1 MSTLIKSRTFES
13 LESCDNLSHKAWNT
27 GEWLMAIPFEKGL
40 VETGNGLFAYLQ
52 PDGGWGWSNAGLI
65 SDGGESLLVDTLFDA
80 SLTREMLGV
89 MADAAGVGAD
99 DIGVI
104 VNTHANG
111 DHTHGNGCCAQAEVI
126 ASEASARE
134 MSELPASQLAAIMA
148 QARAMGPAGQ
158 YLVDI
163 FGSFD
168 FTDVE
173 EKLPTQTFS
182 GKHSLTVGDKTVDLI
197 EVGPAH
203 TAGDVLVHVPG
214 DRTIFTGDILFIE
227 GTPIMWAGP
236 VSNWIAACDTII
248 DLKAETIVPGHG
260 PITDVH
266 GVRRVQDYLRYID
279 QEARK
284 RFDAGLSVRDAAH
297 DIRLGD
303 FSSWGDSER
312 IAVNVSTLYREY
324 ADDPSPPDVV
334 QLFGL
339 MAELKQ

>member
-1 MSTLIKSRTFES
+1 MT
-13 LESCDNLSHKAWNT
+13 D
-27 GEWLMAIPFEKGL
+27 IPFQKGL
-40 VETGNGLFAYLQ
+40 FETGKGIYAYLQ

-65 SDGGESLLVDTLFDA
+65 TDGGESLLVDTLFDA
-80 SLTREMLGV
+80 SLTRDMLKT

-99 DIGVI
+99 DIGTI

-111 DHTHGNGCCAQAEVI
+111 DHTHGNGCCEHAEVI
-126 ASEASARE
+126 ASEASAME
-134 MSELPASQLAAIMA
+134 MAELPAPALAAIMV
-148 QARAMGPAGQ
+148 QAKEMGPAGQ

-168 FTDVE
+168 FTDVA
-173 EKLPTQTFS
+173 EKHPTLTFS
-182 GKHSLTVGDKTVDLI
+182 GEYSVQVGDKKVDLI

-203 TAGDVLVHVPG
+203 TAGDVLVHVPE
-214 DRTIFTGDILFIE
+214 DKTIFTGDILFIE

-236 VSNWIAACDTII
+236 VSNWIAACDRII

-260 PITDVH
+260 PITDIH

-284 RFDAGLSVRDAAH
+284 RYDAGLSVRDAAH
-297 DIRLGD
+297 DINLGD
-303 FSSWGDSER
+303 YANWGDSER

-324 ADDPSPPDVV
+324 ASDTAPPDVV

-339 MAELKQ
+339 MAELKK

>member
-1 MSTLIKSRTFES
+1 ME
-13 LESCDNLSHKAWNT
+13 
-27 GEWLMAIPFEKGL
+27 IPFRKGL
-40 VETGNGLFAYLQ
+40 YETGNGIYAYLQ

-80 SLTREMLGV
+80 SLTREMLKT

-111 DHTHGNGCCAQAEVI
+111 DHTHGNGCCQHAEVI
-126 ASEASARE
+126 ASKASALE
-134 MSELPASQLAAIMA
+134 MSELPASQLAAIME
-148 QARAMGPAGQ
+148 QARMMGPAGQ

-173 EKLPTQTFS
+173 EKLPTQTFT
-182 GKHSLTVGDKTVDLI
+182 GEHRVKVGNKQVDLI

-203 TAGDVLVHVPG
+203 TAGDVLVHVPE
-214 DRTIFTGDILFIE
+214 DSTIFTGDILFIE

-236 VSNWIAACDTII
+236 VANWIAACDKII
-248 DLKAETIVPGHG
+248 DLKADTIVPGHG
-260 PITDVH
+260 PITDVP
-266 GVRRVQDYLRYID
+266 GVRRLQDYLHYID

-284 RFDAGLSVRDAAH
+284 RYDAGLSVRDAAH

-324 ADDPSPPDVV
+324 GGDTKPPDVV

>member
-1 MSTLIKSRTFES
+1 MA
-13 LESCDNLSHKAWNT
+13 AWNYQ
-27 GEWLMAIPFEKGL
+27 KGL
-40 VETGNGLFAYLQ
+40 HETGNGIFSYLQ
-52 PDGGWGWSNAGLI
+52 PDGSWGWSNSGLI
-65 SDGGESLLVDTLFDA
+65 VDGGQSLLVDTLFDA
-80 SLTREMLGV
+80 PMTREMLAIMEDATGIS
-89 MADAAGVGAD
+89 ADQINTV
-99 DIGVI
+99 

-111 DHTHGNGCCAQAEVI
+111 DHTHGNGLCTHAEVI
-126 ASEASARE
+126 ASEAGAKE
-134 MSELPASQLAAIMA
+134 MAAFGPERLKSMMEMA
-148 QARAMGPAGQ
+148 PDLGETGQ
-158 YLVDI
+158 YFIDI
-163 FGSFD
+163 FGPFHFD
-168 FTDVE
+168 DVA
-173 EKLPTQTFS
+173 EKLPTKTFTNEL
-182 GKHSLTVGDKTVDLI
+182 KLRVGNKTVQLK

-203 TAGDVLVHVPG
+203 TLGDILAFVDEDSTV
-214 DRTIFTGDILFIE
+214 FTGDILFID

-236 VSNWIAACDTII
+236 VNNWIAAFDTII
-248 DLKAETIVPGHG
+248 GFKAETIVPGHG

-324 ADDPSPPDVV
+324 SGDTSAPDVV

>member
-1 MSTLIKSRTFES
+1 MTT
-13 LESCDNLSHKAWNT
+13 
-27 GEWLMAIPFEKGL
+27 IPFQKGL
-40 VETGNGLFAYLQ
+40 FETGNGIYAYLQ

-80 SLTREMLGV
+80 SLTRDMLAA

-99 DIGVI
+99 DIGTI

-111 DHTHGNGCCAQAEVI
+111 DHTHGNGCCHHAEVI

-134 MSELPASQLAAIMA
+134 MDELSAEDLAAIME
-148 QARAMGPAGQ
+148 QAKAMGPTGQ

-168 FTDVE
+168 FRDVA
-173 EKLPTQTFS
+173 EKLPTRTFS
-182 GKHSLTVGDKTVDLI
+182 GELTVHVGEKKVDLF

-203 TAGDVLVHVPG
+203 TAGDVLVHVPE
-214 DRTIFTGDILFIE
+214 DKTVFTGDILFIE

-236 VSNWIAACDTII
+236 VANWIGACDKII

-260 PITDVH
+260 PITDIH
-266 GVRRVQDYLRYID
+266 GVRQVQDYLRYID

-284 RFDAGLSVRDAAH
+284 RFDAGLSPRDAAH
-297 DIRLGD
+297 DIKLGD

-324 ADDPSPPDVV
+324 AGDTTPPDVV

>member
-1 MSTLIKSRTFES
+1 ME
-13 LESCDNLSHKAWNT
+13 
-27 GEWLMAIPFEKGL
+27 IPFRKGL
-40 VETGNGLFAYLQ
+40 YETGNGIYAYLQ

-80 SLTREMLGV
+80 SLTREMLKT

-111 DHTHGNGCCAQAEVI
+111 DHTHGNGCCQHAEVI
-126 ASEASARE
+126 ASKASALE
-134 MSELPASQLAAIMA
+134 MSELPASQLAAIME
-148 QARAMGPAGQ
+148 QARMMGPAGQ

-173 EKLPTQTFS
+173 EKLPTQTFT
-182 GKHSLTVGDKTVDLI
+182 GEHRVKVGNKQVDLI

-203 TAGDVLVHVPG
+203 TAGDVLVHVPE
-214 DRTIFTGDILFIE
+214 DSTIFTGDILFIE

-236 VSNWIAACDTII
+236 VANWIAACDKII
-248 DLKAETIVPGHG
+248 DLKADTIVPGHG
-260 PITDVH
+260 PITDVP
-266 GVRRVQDYLRYID
+266 GVRRVQDYLHYID

-284 RFDAGLSVRDAAH
+284 RYDAGLSVRDAAH

-324 ADDPSPPDVV
+324 GGDTKPPDVV

>member
-1 MSTLIKSRTFES
+1 
-13 LESCDNLSHKAWNT
+13 
-27 GEWLMAIPFEKGL
+27 MAIPFEKGL
-40 VETGNGLFAYLQ
+40 VETGDGLYAYLQ

-65 SDGGESLLVDTLFDA
+65 TDGGQSLLVDTLFDA

-99 DIGVI
+99 DIGII
-104 VNTHANG
+104 VN
-111 DHTHGNGCCAQAEVI
+111 THGNGCCAHAEVI
-126 ASEASARE
+126 ASAASARE

-182 GKHSLTVGDKTVDLI
+182 GEYRLMVGDKKVDLI

-203 TAGDVLVHVPG
+203 TAGDVLIHVPG
-214 DRTIFTGDILFIE
+214 DKTVFTGDILFIE

-236 VSNWIAACDTII
+236 VGNWIAACDKII
-248 DLKAETIVPGHG
+248 SFKAETIVPGHG

-312 IAVNVSTLYREY
+312 IAVNISTLYREY
-324 ADDPSPPDVV
+324 SGDTSPPDVV

>member
-1 MSTLIKSRTFES
+1 MS
-13 LESCDNLSHKAWNT
+13 N
-27 GEWLMAIPFEKGL
+27 IPFQKAL
-40 VETGNGLFAYLQ
+40 FETGNGIYAYLQ

-65 SDGGESLLVDTLFDA
+65 TDGGESLLVDTLFDA
-80 SLTREMLGV
+80 SLTRDMLKT

-99 DIGVI
+99 DIGTI

-111 DHTHGNGCCAQAEVI
+111 DHTHGNGCCEHADVI
-126 ASEASARE
+126 ASEASAME
-134 MSELPASQLAAIMA
+134 MAELPAPALAAIMV
-148 QARAMGPAGQ
+148 QAKEMGPAGQ

-168 FTDVE
+168 FTDVA
-173 EKLPTQTFS
+173 EKHPTQTFTGEYS
-182 GKHSLTVGDKTVDLI
+182 VQVGDKKVDLI

-203 TAGDVLVHVPG
+203 TAGDVLVHVPQ
-214 DRTIFTGDILFIE
+214 DKTVFTGDILFIE

-236 VSNWIAACDTII
+236 VANWIAACDKII

-284 RFDAGLSVRDAAH
+284 RYDAGLSVRDAAH
-297 DIRLGD
+297 DIKLGD

-324 ADDPSPPDVV
+324 ASDTAPPDVV
-334 QLFGL
+334 QLFRL
-339 MAELKQ
+339 MAELKK

>member
-1 MSTLIKSRTFES
+1 MTTY
-13 LESCDNLSHKAWNT
+13 
-27 GEWLMAIPFEKGL
+27 PFEKGL
-40 VETGNGLFAYLQ
+40 VETGAGLYAYLQ

-65 SDGGESLLVDTLFDA
+65 TDGGQSLLVDTLFDA
-80 SLTREMLGV
+80 RLTREMLGV

-99 DIGVI
+99 DIGII

-111 DHTHGNGCCAQAEVI
+111 DHTHGNGCCHKAEVI

-182 GKHSLTVGDKTVDLI
+182 GEYSLTVGDIKVDLI

-203 TAGDVLVHVPG
+203 TAGDVMVHVP
-214 DRTIFTGDILFIE
+214 DDKTIFTGDILFIE

-236 VSNWIAACDTII
+236 VANWIAACNLII

-284 RFDAGLSVRDAAH
+284 RYDAGLSVRDAAH

-303 FSSWGDSER
+303 FSSWGDAER

-324 ADDPSPPDVV
+324 SGDSAAPDVV

>member
-1 MSTLIKSRTFES
+1 MN
-13 LESCDNLSHKAWNT
+13 D
-27 GEWLMAIPFEKGL
+27 IPFQKGL
-40 VETGNGLFAYLQ
+40 FETGNGIYAYLQ

-65 SDGGESLLVDTLFDA
+65 TDGGESLLVDTLFDA
-80 SLTREMLGV
+80 SLTRDMLKT

-99 DIGVI
+99 DIGTI

-111 DHTHGNGCCAQAEVI
+111 DHTHGNGCCEHAEVI
-126 ASEASARE
+126 ASEASAME
-134 MSELPASQLAAIMA
+134 MAELPAPALAAIMV
-148 QARAMGPAGQ
+148 QAKEMGPAGQ

-168 FTDVE
+168 FSDVA
-173 EKLPTQTFS
+173 EKHPTRTFTGEYS
-182 GKHSLTVGDKTVDLI
+182 VQVGDKKVDLI

-203 TAGDVLVHVPG
+203 TAGDVLVHVPQ
-214 DRTIFTGDILFIE
+214 DKTIFTGDILFIE

-236 VSNWIAACDTII
+236 VANWIAACDRII

-260 PITDVH
+260 PVTDVH
-266 GVRRVQDYLRYID
+266 GVRQLQDYLRYID

-284 RFDAGLSVRDAAH
+284 RYEAGLSVRDAAH
-297 DIRLGD
+297 DINLGD

-324 ADDPSPPDVV
+324 ANDTNPPDVV

-339 MAELKQ
+339 MAELR

>member
-1 MSTLIKSRTFES
+1 
-13 LESCDNLSHKAWNT
+13 
-27 GEWLMAIPFEKGL
+27 MAIPFEKGL
-40 VETGNGLFAYLQ
+40 VETGNGLYAYLQ

-65 SDGGESLLVDTLFDA
+65 TDGGQSLLVDTLFDA

-99 DIGVI
+99 DIGII
-104 VNTHANG
+104 VN
-111 DHTHGNGCCAQAEVI
+111 THGNGCCAHAEVI
-126 ASEASARE
+126 ASAASARE

-182 GKHSLTVGDKTVDLI
+182 GEYRLMVGDKKVDLI

-203 TAGDVLVHVPG
+203 TAGDVLIHVPG
-214 DRTIFTGDILFIE
+214 DKTVFTGDILFIE

-236 VSNWIAACDTII
+236 VGNWIAACDKII
-248 DLKAETIVPGHG
+248 SFKAETIVPGHG

-312 IAVNVSTLYREY
+312 IAVNISTLYREY
-324 ADDPSPPDVV
+324 SGDTSPPDVV

>member
-1 MSTLIKSRTFES
+1 M
-13 LESCDNLSHKAWNT
+13 
-27 GEWLMAIPFEKGL
+27 MAIPFQKGL
-40 VETGNGLFAYLQ
+40 VETGDGLFAYLQ

-65 SDGGESLLVDTLFDA
+65 TDGGESLLVDTLFDA

-111 DHTHGNGCCAQAEVI
+111 DHTHGNGCCRKAEVI

-134 MSELPASQLAAIMA
+134 MSELPASQLAAIMT

-182 GKHSLTVGDKTVDLI
+182 GEYSLTVGDKKVDLI

-203 TAGDVLVHVPG
+203 TAGDVLVHVPR
-214 DRTIFTGDILFIE
+214 DRTVFTGDILFIE

-236 VSNWIAACDTII
+236 VANWIAACDRII

-260 PITDVH
+260 PITDIH

-284 RFDAGLSVRDAAH
+284 RYDAGLSVRDAAH

-303 FSSWGDSER
+303 FGSWGDSER

-324 ADDPSPPDVV
+324 AGDSTPPDVV